1 MISDYHNFYKNSLL
15 EKDGETEGKKNI
27 SYEKADIGK
36 SSADSYRILLQ
47 EMFSAIDAMTTF
59 VSPANAKVLETVS
72 NSKASLGS
80 SLKNSVESHKTM
92 LGELI
97 SLADTISKEMPKNT
111 STVNISKAYA
121 EEKATIDK
129 DLKDG
134 KITQEE
140 SDTKIKELQD
150 AADKE
155 IEKSKDVYYQKAP
168 EILKYYTE
176 AIKAFSEGAKK
187 DLDTIEKEEAKEDID
202 SELNFTDWLSDITSY
217 AEDVLYGT
225 KKAK

>member
-1 MISDYHNFYKNSLL
+1 
-15 EKDGETEGKKNI
+15 
-27 SYEKADIGK
+27 
-36 SSADSYRILLQ
+36 
-47 EMFSAIDAMTTF
+47 
-59 VSPANAKVLETVS
+59 
-72 NSKASLGS
+72 
-80 SLKNSVESHKTM
+80 
-92 LGELI
+92 
-97 SLADTISKEMPKNT
+97 MPLNT

-121 EEKATIDK
+121 DEKAIIDK

-140 SDTKIKELQD
+140 SDTKLKELQD

-155 IEKSKDVYYQKAP
+155 LEKSKDVYYQKAP
-168 EILKYYTE
+168 EILKYYSE
-176 AIKAFSEGAKK
+176 AIKSFSEGAKK

-217 AEDVLYGT
+217 AESVLYGT

>member
-1 MISDYHNFYKNSLL
+1 
-15 EKDGETEGKKNI
+15 
-27 SYEKADIGK
+27 
-36 SSADSYRILLQ
+36 
-47 EMFSAIDAMTTF
+47 MTTF
-59 VSPANAKVLETVS
+59 VSPANAKVLQTVS
-72 NSKASLGS
+72 STKSSLGS
-80 SLKNSVESHKTM
+80 ALKNSVDSHKSL
-92 LGELI
+92 LGGLI
-97 SLADTISKEMPKNT
+97 TLADTISKEMPLNT

-121 EEKATIDK
+121 DEKAIIDK

-140 SDTKIKELQD
+140 SDTKLKELQD

-155 IEKSKDVYYQKAP
+155 LEKSKDVYYQKAP
-168 EILKYYTE
+168 EILKYYSE
-176 AIKAFSEGAKK
+176 AIKSFSEGAKK

-217 AEDVLYGT
+217 AESVLYGT